1 MGAKCNLDLLQNV
14 SNQKK
19 HVIWISLIYR
29 HLLDTRTFFLLHFS
43 IFSSTR
49 FQCHYI
55 YGLTFH
61 HIQPW
66 DLNFQHQI
74 TAPIH
79 TRPQTSSHT
88 TLGKQLP
95 ALDFCPNTHMA
106 LHPCTRAML
115 EQYGNFSNP
124 NLQWHIWE
132 VCQEH
137 KFRLVLTLA
146 AWDPWAKHY
155 LGVYEYVYSKNTN
168 LICRS
173 ACECLRPWLLAPNSP
188 YIHACKHISAG
199 SLVCHTA
206 VEDNFK
212 VQLPCIS
219 TRIGKY
225 KQQVTGN
232 KYGWEFSR
240 IRWQVIGIRLQVTG
254 IEDQQ

>member
-1 MGAKCNLDLLQNV
+1 MTGDRYQVAGDRYRGSAIKVPVTNLLRLLAQGPKF
-14 SNQKK
+14 SKYFPA
-19 HVIWISLIYR
+19 VIHR

-95 ALDFCPNTHMA
+95 ALDFCLNTHMA

-124 NLQWHIWE
+124 NLQ
-132 VCQEH
+132 
-137 KFRLVLTLA
+137 
-146 AWDPWAKHY
+146 
-155 LGVYEYVYSKNTN
+155 
-168 LICRS
+168 
-173 ACECLRPWLLAPNSP
+173 
-188 YIHACKHISAG
+188 
-199 SLVCHTA
+199 
-206 VEDNFK
+206 
-212 VQLPCIS
+212 
-219 TRIGKY
+219 
-225 KQQVTGN
+225 
-232 KYGWEFSR
+232 
-240 IRWQVIGIRLQVTG
+240 
-254 IEDQQ
+254 